1 MRSKFRSS
9 WDKLNFKVES
19 IFRKHKYTKRG
30 KIRIKKMNGGYDCGK
45 EYNTVVIPFW

>member
-30 KIRIKKMNGGYDCGK
+30 KMNICI
-45 EYNTVVIPFW
+45 V